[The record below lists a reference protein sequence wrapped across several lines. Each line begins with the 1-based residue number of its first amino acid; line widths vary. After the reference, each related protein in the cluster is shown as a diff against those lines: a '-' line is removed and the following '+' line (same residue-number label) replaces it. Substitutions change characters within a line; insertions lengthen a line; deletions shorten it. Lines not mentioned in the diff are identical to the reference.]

1 MRSVV
6 LRQWW
11 WHPIAGR
18 PEEDNSDDQ
27 LNQEA
32 FFNILAASDQP
43 MLKQFDAFLKAKDE
57 IILAL
62 QQQIKTS
69 ENNWLTHEAICNYKD
84 TGRSGFNFHP
94 SDAGDVLGNFV
105 FPHIRDLSD
114 QQYFEKLN
122 IASAEPEDFLPA
134 ILIIIQL
141 SQQVWNRIFSRNLRD
156 NYMSPPFPRNC
167 LPEILCIDQK
177 SIRRKTNIPFKL
189 HKDCAPVLQVLL

>member
-27 LNQEA
+27 LDQEA

-43 MLKQFDAFLKAKDE
+43 MLKQFDAFLKGKDE

-69 ENNWLTHEAICNYKD
+69 ENNWLTHEAICNY
-84 TGRSGFNFHP
+84 N
-94 SDAGDVLGNFV
+94 A
-105 FPHIRDLSD
+105 
-114 QQYFEKLN
+114 Y
-122 IASAEPEDFLPA
+122 SAEA
-134 ILIIIQL
+134 IPY
-141 SQQVWNRIFSRNLRD
+141 V
-156 NYMSPPFPRNC
+156 
-167 LPEILCIDQK
+167 
-177 SIRRKTNIPFKL
+177 
-189 HKDCAPVLQVLL
+189 